1 MNISQLSYVSSLATV
16 ALYLSDE
23 DTDFAEQMLKVWDRD
38 GVLTDSQFKIVK
50 RLVDLNME

>member
-1 MNISQLSYVSSLATV
+1 MNVSQLSYVSSLATV
-16 ALYLSDE
+16 ALYLSDK
-23 DTDFAEQMLKVWDRD
+23 DYLVAEEMLKVWDSH